1 MRLTVRTAEEHVAA
15 AEARF
20 GPPRDERTVADLV
33 RADVDARSGTPRW
46 ATLSRVR
53 DVVGRMRPG
62 DSAAAVAD
70 AVETTCR
77 ALESRGDL
85 TVGDAAML
93 HPSPLR
99 AVERAP
105 DEYVLVTSL
114 PTSTVA
120 AILPGRVEARG
131 TRRVLHAPTDVEP
144 TLRAAVAA
152 MGGRVLTPEAWAR
165 LDRTPPADQA
175 WLDHLDARL
184 AWVDADRDS
193 FAGDGL
199 LRWSAFVPSVGGP
212 VWQHR
217 GTAASRLWRA
227 RTALGYWRRAWTDA
241 GRPPNEG
248 AHLPLSADEANRTT
262 FALACTS
269 AHPVEARV
277 ARGRTTWT
285 LRIAVWLPSAE
296 YRFLDL
302 HGVAVA
308 EGGVAC
314 WTLPAAIAADVV
326 ERVVERLG
334 LHVREAER
342 G

>member
-1 MRLTVRTAEEHVAA
+1 MRLTVRTIDEREAA

-20 GPPRDERTVADLV
+20 GPPMDERAVADLI

-46 ATLSRVR
+46 SVLSRVR
-53 DVVGRMRPG
+53 EVVGRMRPEA
-62 DSAAAVAD
+62 SAAAVAD
-70 AVETTCR
+70 AVEASCR

-85 TVGDAAML
+85 TVGAAALL

-105 DEYVLVTSL
+105 DEFALVTSL

-120 AILPGRVEARG
+120 SILPGRIEAAG
-131 TRRVLHAPTDVEP
+131 TRRVLYALADAAPTLEAV
-144 TLRAAVAA
+144 VAA
-152 MGGRVLTPEAWAR
+152 MGGRILTPEAWAG
-165 LDRTPPADQA
+165 LDRTPPADRA

-184 AWVDADRDS
+184 AWVEADRDS

-217 GTAASRLWRA
+217 WTAATRLWRA
-227 RTALGYWRRAWTDA
+227 RTALGYWRRAWTDV

-248 AHLPLSADEANRTT
+248 AHLRLTADEANRTS
-262 FALACTS
+262 FAVASTS
-269 AHPVEARV
+269 AYPVEARV
-277 ARGRTTWT
+277 TRGRTTWT
-285 LRIAVWLPSAE
+285 LRIAAWLPRAE

-302 HGVAVA
+302 HGAAVS

-314 WTLPAAIAADVV
+314 WTLPVAIAADAF

-334 LHVREAER
+334 LYVREADR